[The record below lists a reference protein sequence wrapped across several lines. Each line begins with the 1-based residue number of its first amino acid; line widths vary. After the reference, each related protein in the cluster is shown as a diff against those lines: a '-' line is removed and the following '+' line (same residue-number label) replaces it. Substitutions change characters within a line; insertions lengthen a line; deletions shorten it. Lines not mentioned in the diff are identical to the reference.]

1 MGDGYQQASAETRR
15 RWSRLAEDVSTEL
28 AAAGLPVVPGMDAR
42 VSAGVSVAIDPGA
55 DAAGGVYVEW
65 RLHPWLTSAVRE
77 CTLQHQ
83 LEAPVVR
90 YGAHVADVMREAI
103 RQILATGG
111 FTVHESPN
119 ELLAHMLYV
128 AAGPRA
134 SLAERLGLR

>member
-15 RWSRLAEDVSTEL
+15 RWGMLAEDVSTEL

-42 VSAGVSVAIDPGA
+42 VSAGVRVAIDPGS
-55 DAAGGVYVEW
+55 DASGGVYVEW
-65 RLHPWLTSAVRE
+65 RIHPWLASAITR

-83 LEAPVVR
+83 AEAPVVR

-103 RQILATGG
+103 RQILTTGG

-119 ELLAHMLYV
+119 ELVAHMLYV
-128 AAGPRA
+128 AAGPRGTL
-134 SLAERLGLR
+134 SERLRLG